1 MLSNGIPRKT
11 EYQRLASQPLY
22 EELLQFSRQFEV
34 RCRDGGMFSKL
45 YGLKWVEDPFL
56 QWSRS
61 WEYVYVLQRLEH
73 WWKSHS
79 GTSDLVD
86 AGSGF
91 TFFPFY
97 LQQLHPI
104 AKIRCFD
111 ADITVGKAIAR
122 AGRATSTA
130 PDFYLENLE
139 QLKQETES
147 IDVVYSI
154 SVIEHTQH
162 PRQVIDEIHRILKPG
177 GLFLC
182 TFDIS
187 FEEQSPMHVRHVEKL
202 IARVLELF
210 DQEPGWNDIGVA
222 GASSDPDAVTT
233 RWISEVAPEK
243 LPWKFPTLIWL
254 YDALRGRLRS
264 SLYRPMTFYCGAYYK
279 K

>member
-1 MLSNGIPRKT
+1 MLSNGVPRKA
-11 EYQRLASQPLY
+11 EYEQLALQPLY
-22 EELLQFSRQFEV
+22 EELLKYSRQFQL
-34 RCRDGGMFSKL
+34 RCRDGGIFSKL
-45 YGLKWVEDPFL
+45 YGLKWVKDPFL

-61 WEYVYVLQRLEH
+61 WEYVYVLQRLQH
-73 WWKSHS
+73 WLKRHS
-79 GTSDLVD
+79 GTSDVVD

-91 TFFPFY
+91 TFFPYY
-97 LQQLHPI
+97 LQQIQPI
-104 AKIRCFD
+104 AKVRCFD
-111 ADITVGKAIAR
+111 ADITVGKAMAR
-122 AGRATSTA
+122 AGRVIATR

-187 FEEQSPMHVRHVEKL
+187 FEEQSPMHVRHVEEL
-202 IARVLELF
+202 ITRVLELF
-210 DQEPGWNDIGVA
+210 DQEPGWSDIGVA

-233 RWISEVAPEK
+233 RWISQIAPDK

-254 YDALRGRLRS
+254 YDALRGRVRS